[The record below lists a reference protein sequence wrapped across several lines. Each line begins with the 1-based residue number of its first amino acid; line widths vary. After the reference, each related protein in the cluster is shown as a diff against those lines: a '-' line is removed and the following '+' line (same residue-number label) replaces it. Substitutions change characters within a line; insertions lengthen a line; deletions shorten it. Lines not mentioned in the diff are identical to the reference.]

1 MSKFFDEFKKFAFK
15 GNVIDMAVGV
25 VIGSAFS
32 KIVTSVV
39 NDLIM
44 PVFGALTA
52 GADFTSLKFVLS
64 PAVLNEAGEVVTPE
78 AAITYG
84 NLIQNVVDF
93 MLIALS
99 IFIFVSLIN
108 KAKERMIKKEE
119 AAPAKNDEVLL
130 LEEIRDLF
138 TVPEDY
144 YLAHCISADFGMGK
158 GIVVEFNKRFNLKN
172 KLVKSY
178 GN

>member
-1 MSKFFDEFKKFAFK
+1 MSKFFDDFKKFAFK

-44 PVFGALTA
+44 PVFGAITA
-52 GADFTSLKFVLS
+52 GADFTSLKLVLS

-93 MLIALS
+93 LLIALS
-99 IFIFVSLIN
+99 LFIFVSIISKVKE
-108 KAKERMIKKEE
+108 KAAKKEE
-119 AAPAKNDEVLL
+119 AAPAPEAPKGPTQEELL
-130 LEEIRDLF
+130 AEIRDL
-138 TVPEDY
+138 
-144 YLAHCISADFGMGK
+144 
-158 GIVVEFNKRFNLKN
+158 LKN
-172 KLVKSY
+172 K
-178 GN
+178 

>member
-1 MSKFFDEFKKFAFK
+1 MSKFFEDFKKFAFK

-25 VIGSAFS
+25 VVGSAFS

-44 PVFGALTA
+44 PVFGAITA
-52 GADFTSLKFVLS
+52 GADFTSLKLVLS

-93 MLIALS
+93 LLIALS
-99 IFIFVSLIN
+99 IFIFVRFIN
-108 KAKERMIKKEE
+108 NLKDKVMKKEE
-119 AAPAKNDEVLL
+119 AAPAPEAPKGPTQEELL
-130 LEEIRDLF
+130 AEIRDLLK
-138 TVPEDY
+138 EQ
-144 YLAHCISADFGMGK
+144 
-158 GIVVEFNKRFNLKN
+158 NK
-172 KLVKSY
+172 
-178 GN
+178 

>member
-44 PVFGALTA
+44 PVFGAVTA
-52 GADFTSLKFVLS
+52 GADFASLKIVLS
-64 PAVLNEAGEVVTPE
+64 QAVLNEAGEVVTPE

-93 MLIALS
+93 LLIALS
-99 IFIFVSLIN
+99 LFIFVRFIN
-108 KAKERMIKKEE
+108 KAKERMEKKEAE
-119 AAPAKNDEVLL
+119 AAPAPEAPKGPTQEELL
-130 LEEIRDLF
+130 AEIRDL
-138 TVPEDY
+138 
-144 YLAHCISADFGMGK
+144 
-158 GIVVEFNKRFNLKN
+158 LKN
-172 KLVKSY
+172 K
-178 GN
+178 

>member
-1 MSKFFDEFKKFAFK
+1 MSKFMEDFKKFAFK

-44 PVFGALTA
+44 PIFGAITA
-52 GADFTSLKFVLS
+52 GADFTTMKLVLS
-64 PAVLNEAGEVVTPE
+64 PAVLNEAGEVVKAE

-99 IFIFVSLIN
+99 LFIFVRVLN
-108 KAKERMIKKEE
+108 KMTDKVKKKEE
-119 AAPAKNDEVLL
+119 PAPAAPKAPTQEELL
-130 LEEIRDLF
+130 TEIRDL
-138 TVPEDY
+138 
-144 YLAHCISADFGMGK
+144 
-158 GIVVEFNKRFNLKN
+158 LKEQ
-172 KLVKSY
+172 K
-178 GN
+178 

>member
-1 MSKFFDEFKKFAFK
+1 MSKFVEDFKKFAFK

-25 VIGSAFS
+25 VIGGAFS

-52 GADFTSLKFVLS
+52 GADFTSLKLILS
-64 PAVLNEAGEVVTPE
+64 PAVLNEAGEVITPE

-93 MLIALS
+93 LLIALS
-99 IFIFVSLIN
+99 LFIFVNVITKVRE
-108 KAKERMIKKEE
+108 KAAKKEE
-119 AAPAKNDEVLL
+119 AASAQEAPKGPTQEELL
-130 LEEIRDLF
+130 AEIRDL
-138 TVPEDY
+138 
-144 YLAHCISADFGMGK
+144 
-158 GIVVEFNKRFNLKN
+158 LK
-172 KLVKSY
+172 K
-178 GN
+178 

>member
-1 MSKFFDEFKKFAFK
+1 MSKFVEDFKKFAFK

-25 VIGSAFS
+25 VIGGAFS

-44 PVFGALTA
+44 PVFGAVTA
-52 GADFTSLKFVLS
+52 GADFTSLKLILS

-93 MLIALS
+93 LLIALAL
-99 IFIFVSLIN
+99 FIFVRIIT
-108 KAKERMIKKEE
+108 KAKEKAAKKEE
-119 AAPAKNDEVLL
+119 AAPAPEDPKGPTQEELL
-130 LEEIRDLF
+130 TEIRDL
-138 TVPEDY
+138 
-144 YLAHCISADFGMGK
+144 
-158 GIVVEFNKRFNLKN
+158 LKN
-172 KLVKSY
+172 K
-178 GN
+178 

>member
-44 PVFGALTA
+44 PVFGAVTA
-52 GADFTSLKFVLS
+52 GADFTSLKIVLS
-64 PAVLNEAGEVVTPE
+64 QAVLNEAGEVVTPE

-93 MLIALS
+93 LLIALS
-99 IFIFVSLIN
+99 LFVFVTFIN
-108 KAKERMIKKEE
+108 KAKERMAKKEAE
-119 AAPAKNDEVLL
+119 AAPAPEEPKGPTQEELL
-130 LEEIRDLF
+130 AEIRDL
-138 TVPEDY
+138 
-144 YLAHCISADFGMGK
+144 
-158 GIVVEFNKRFNLKN
+158 LKN
-172 KLVKSY
+172 K
-178 GN
+178 

>member
-44 PVFGALTA
+44 PVFGAVTA
-52 GADFTSLKFVLS
+52 GADFTSLKLVLS
-64 PAVLNEAGEVVTPE
+64 QAVLNEAGEVVTPE

-93 MLIALS
+93 LLIALS
-99 IFIFVSLIN
+99 LFVFVTFIN
-108 KAKERMIKKEE
+108 KAKERMAKKEAE
-119 AAPAKNDEVLL
+119 AAPAPEEPKGPTQEELL
-130 LEEIRDLF
+130 AEIRDL
-138 TVPEDY
+138 
-144 YLAHCISADFGMGK
+144 
-158 GIVVEFNKRFNLKN
+158 LKN
-172 KLVKSY
+172 K
-178 GN
+178 

>member
-1 MSKFFDEFKKFAFK
+1 MSEINILSLRGVFVSKFFDDFKKFAFK

-44 PVFGALTA
+44 PIFGALTA
-52 GADFTSLKFVLS
+52 GTQFTSLKLVLS
-64 PAVLNEAGEVVTPE
+64 PAVLNEAGEVIKPE

-93 MLIALS
+93 FLIALS
-99 IFIFVSLIN
+99 MFIFIRFIN
-108 KAKERMIKKEE
+108 KMTEKMKKEE
-119 AAPAKNDEVLL
+119 KPAAPKGPTQEQLL
-130 LEEIRDLF
+130 TEIRDL
-138 TVPEDY
+138 
-144 YLAHCISADFGMGK
+144 
-158 GIVVEFNKRFNLKN
+158 LKS
-172 KLVKSY
+172 K
-178 GN
+178 

>member
-1 MSKFFDEFKKFAFK
+1 MFFVSKFFDDFKKFAFK

-44 PVFGALTA
+44 PIFGALTA
-52 GADFTSLKFVLS
+52 GTQFTSLKLVLS
-64 PAVLNEAGEVVTPE
+64 PAVLNEAGEVIKPE

-93 MLIALS
+93 LLIALS
-99 IFIFVSLIN
+99 MFIFIRFIN
-108 KAKERMIKKEE
+108 KMTEKMKKEE
-119 AAPAKNDEVLL
+119 KPAAPKGPTQEQLL
-130 LEEIRDLF
+130 TEIRDL
-138 TVPEDY
+138 
-144 YLAHCISADFGMGK
+144 
-158 GIVVEFNKRFNLKN
+158 LKS
-172 KLVKSY
+172 K
-178 GN
+178 